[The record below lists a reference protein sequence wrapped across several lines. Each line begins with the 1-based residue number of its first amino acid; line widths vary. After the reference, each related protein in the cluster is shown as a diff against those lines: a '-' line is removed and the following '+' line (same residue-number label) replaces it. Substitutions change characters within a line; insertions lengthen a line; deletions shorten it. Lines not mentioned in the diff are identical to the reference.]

1 MMGVLYDPITPRG
14 SLMHHPLDTILN
26 HLRQDIAHHLDPESI
41 LQACR
46 DSGHRWRRC
55 VLTPVVIIH
64 SFVTQILL
72 GNIAIEH
79 VALCAKRLFTSE
91 AYCRAR
97 GLLPLKVFQRVLD
110 NLVQTLTSSSQ
121 DQGLWHGHRT
131 WLVDGSS
138 CSMPDTP
145 ELQQQFGQPSNQAP
159 GCGFPVARFLAVFH
173 AGTGLLREIFLTPF
187 CSHEMSSVA
196 AIHPAMKPGD
206 VLVGDRG
213 FCSSAHLAMLVRD
226 GVFAVFRV
234 HQRQIVDF
242 TPHRAAALPGRKSS
256 AKGRPRS
263 RWLRSLGVLDQ
274 VVEWFKPEQPPTW
287 MTAEAFAALPET
299 VTVRELR
306 YQVGRPGFRTRWVT
320 LVTTLLD
327 GEDYPLEE
335 LADLYATRWR
345 VELYLRHLKTSMN
358 MDVLK
363 CKTVQGV
370 RKEITVY
377 AIVYHLVRVVMWEA
391 SRRQG
396 VDVERISFVDAMR
409 WLMQAEPGDAL
420 PKLVVNPHRPGRYEP
435 RARKRRPKQYDLLNK
450 PRAELRNS
458 LLLQR

>member
-1 MMGVLYDPITPRG
+1 MMVVFHDHIAPGG
-14 SLMHHPLDTILN
+14 SLMHHPIDTILTR
-26 HLRQDIAHHLDPESI
+26 LRQDIAHHLAPESI

-46 DSGHRWRRC
+46 DTGHRWRQC
-55 VLTPVVIIH
+55 VLNPVVILH
-64 SFVTQILL
+64 GFVTQILL

-79 VALCAKRLFTSE
+79 VAMLAKRRFTSA

-97 GLLPLKVFQRVLD
+97 GLLPLNVLQRVLH
-110 NLVQTLTSSSQ
+110 NLVQALTPAAL
-121 DQGLWHGHRT
+121 DEGLWHGHRT

-145 ELQQQFGQPSNQAP
+145 ELQKQFGQPSNQAP
-159 GCGFPVARFLAVFH
+159 GCGFPVARFLALFH
-173 AGTGLLREIFLTPF
+173 AGTGLLREIFLTPL

-196 AIHPAMKPGD
+196 AIHPAMKAGD

-213 FCSSAHLAMLVRD
+213 FCSYAHLAMLARD

-242 TPHRAAALPGRKSS
+242 TPQRPAALPGRKSA
-256 AKGRPRS
+256 AKGLPRS

-274 VVEWFKPEQPPTW
+274 VVEWFKPEQRPAW
-287 MTAEAFAALPET
+287 MAAEPFAALPET
-299 VTVRELR
+299 LTVRELR

-327 GEDYPLEE
+327 GEEYPLEE

-345 VELYLRHLKTSMN
+345 VELYLRHLKTGMN
-358 MDVLK
+358 MDILK

-370 RKEITVY
+370 LKEITVY
-377 AIVYHLVRVVMWEA
+377 AIVYNLVRVVMGEA

-409 WLMQAEPGDAL
+409 WLMEAEPGDAL

-450 PRAELRNS
+450 PREELRNL